1 MPPPKRSPITR
12 GMAEDDV
19 QFVPTTV
26 LKRDA
31 FSETFSGHDA
41 ARPGRKL
48 VLRQL
53 SGLPL
58 WSRWFAWVLAR
69 REIRALRAVQ
79 GIDGVPELVR
89 VDRDGILRGWSKG
102 TPLNIARP
110 ADLAWYADARR
121 LLRALRARKI
131 THNDLAKPQ
140 NWLMRPD
147 GGAAVIDFQ
156 LTRVHRRRN
165 WLYRVMAYEDM
176 RHLQKQRWRY
186 ARQTMGPKARRL
198 LRQRSGPGKLWR
210 DTGKRAYMMLTR
222 RVFNWSDGEGTASE
236 ALRRA
241 PEIRATLLADP
252 RIRDVVLSPVPR
264 PGRSVGLYAFVE
276 GEVTRSDVATL
287 TSDAALAYVQ
297 PVAALPR
304 EDGTVRAD
312 ILELIAMNRLDELE
326 IILSRD
332 AALRDVAAPIR
343 DGRLNFSDRVLRGR
357 ETHESVS
364 H

>member
-1 MPPPKRSPITR
+1 
-12 GMAEDDV
+12 MAERDIR
-19 QFVPTTV
+19 FISTTV

-41 ARPGRKL
+41 AEPARKL
-48 VLRQL
+48 VLRRL

-69 REIRALRAVQ
+69 REIKGLRAVQ
-79 GIDGVPELVR
+79 GIEGVPELVR
-89 VDRDGILRGWSKG
+89 VDRDGILRGWSEG

-110 ADLAWYADARR
+110 VDPFWYADARR

-140 NWLMRPD
+140 NWLMRAD
-147 GGAAVIDFQ
+147 GGAGVIDFQ

-186 ARQTMGPKARRL
+186 APESMGPKARRL
-198 LRQRSGPGKLWR
+198 LRARSGPAQLWR
-210 DTGKRAYMMLTR
+210 DTGKRAYVFVTR
-222 RVFNWSDGEGTASE
+222 RVFNWSDGEGTAGE
-236 ALRRA
+236 VTRA
-241 PEIRATLLADP
+241 APAIRDTLLTDP
-252 RIRDVVLSPVPR
+252 RIRDVALSPVPL
-264 PGRSVGLYAFVE
+264 PGRVVGLYAFVE
-276 GEVTRSDVATL
+276 GDVAAA
-287 TSDAALAYVQ
+287 DVKALAPSLAFVQ

-304 EDGTVRAD
+304 EADAIRSD

-326 IILSRD
+326 IILARD
-332 AALRDVAAPIR
+332 EALRAVVAPIR
-343 DGRLNFSDRVLRGR
+343 DARLNFSDRVLRGQ
-357 ETHESVS
+357 EAG
-364 H
+364 